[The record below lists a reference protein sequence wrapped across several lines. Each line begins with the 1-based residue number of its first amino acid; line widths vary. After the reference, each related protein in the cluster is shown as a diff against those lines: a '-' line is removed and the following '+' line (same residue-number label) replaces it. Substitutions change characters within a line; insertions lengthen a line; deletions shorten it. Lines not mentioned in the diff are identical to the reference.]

1 MGKKISI
8 VGAGNAACISALT
21 LHIEGQL
28 KRDNVSEIEICYDPD
43 VSIEKVGQGTL
54 PSITRLISQ
63 VLDLTYYQEENKTK
77 STIKSGILY
86 ENWGKKTPKN
96 FHPFLMSSPATHYVP
111 HLLSKVVLE
120 SGLFKVVERNIED
133 PEEEIDSDF
142 IFDCRGGKG
151 RDKKLYKK
159 IINPLNSVLLYNKK
173 GRDSNLLYTRTVAT
187 PNGWTFVIPNMDSVS
202 YGYLYNDTIT
212 SKEDARKDFLDRFD
226 LPEVDSELSFDNY
239 VAKSMF
245 TGERTILNGN
255 KFCFIEPL
263 EATST
268 SFYQLVTSVAW
279 NYMFSQGQGTSKKE
293 SNRFIHREVEKIQ
306 NFIMWHYHTGSK
318 YNTPFW
324 KYAKKLSKGTWDC
337 DNELQSAINFS
348 RMGCYSK
355 FWDIQE
361 TYSQWHINSI
371 KNWDNVI

>member
-8 VGAGNAACISALT
+8 VGAGNAACITALS
-21 LHIEGQL
+21 LHLEGRIR
-28 KRDNVSEIEICYDPD
+28 RDKVSEIEIYYDPD
-43 VSIEKVGQGTL
+43 ISIEQVGQGTL
-54 PSITRLISQ
+54 PGITKLISQ
-63 VLDLTYYQEENKTK
+63 VLGVNYYQEENKTK
-77 STIKSGILY
+77 STLKSGILY
-86 ENWGKKTPKN
+86 ENWGKKTPKH
-96 FHPFLMSSPATHYVP
+96 FHPFLMNTMSTHYVP
-111 HLLSKVVLE
+111 NLLSKVVLE
-120 SGLFKVVERNIED
+120 SGLFKVIEKNIGD
-133 PEEEIDSDF
+133 LEEEIDSDF
-142 IFDCRGGKG
+142 IFDCRGGKD
-151 RDKKLYKK
+151 RDTKLYKK

-173 GRDSNLLYTRTVAT
+173 GRDSKLLYTRTVAT
-187 PNGWTFVIPNMDSVS
+187 PNGWTFVIPNIDSVS

-226 LPEVDSELSFDNY
+226 LPEVDGELTFDNY
-239 VAKSMF
+239 VAKSIF

-268 SFYQLVTSVAW
+268 AFYQLVSNISW
-279 NYMFSQGQGTSKKE
+279 NYMFAGASKKE
-293 SNRFIHREVEKIQ
+293 SNYLIQREVEKIQ
-306 NFIMWHYHTGSK
+306 NFVMWHYHTGSK

-324 KYAKKLSKGTWDC
+324 KYAKKLSTGTWDC
-337 DNELQSAINFS
+337 DNELQSAITFS

-371 KNWDNVI
+371 KNWDEVV

>member
-1 MGKKISI
+1 MGNKISI
-8 VGAGNAACISALT
+8 VGAGNAACITALQ
-21 LHIEGQL
+21 LHLEGQV
-28 KRDNVSEIEICYDPD
+28 KRDNISEIEICYDPD
-43 VSIEKVGQGTL
+43 VSIEQVGQGTL
-54 PSITRLISQ
+54 PSITKLISHALG
-63 VLDLTYYQEENKTK
+63 VTYYKDENITK

-96 FHPFLMSSPATHYVP
+96 FHPFLMSCPASHYVP
-111 HLLSKVVLE
+111 HLLSKAVLE
-120 SGLFKVVERNIED
+120 SGLFKVVEKNIGD

-142 IFDCRGGKG
+142 IFDCRGGKN
-151 RDKKLYKK
+151 RDRKLYKK

-173 GRDSNLLYTRTVAT
+173 GRDSDLLYTRTVAT
-187 PNGWTFVIPNMDSVS
+187 PNGWTFVIPNIDSVS

-212 SKEDARKDFLDRFD
+212 SKKDARKDFLDRFD
-226 LPEVDSELSFDNY
+226 LPEVDNELTFDNY

-279 NYMFSQGQGTSKKE
+279 NHMFSEGPGTSKKE
-293 SNRFIHREVEKIQ
+293 SNHFVHREVEKIQ

-324 KYAKKLSKGTWDC
+324 KYAKKLSKGTWDT
-337 DNELQSAINFS
+337 DNELQSAIKFS
-348 RMGCYSK
+348 KMGTTSQ
-355 FWDIQE
+355 FHWMPDS
-361 TYSQWHINSI
+361 YSQWHVNSI
-371 KNWDNVI
+371 KNWDEVV

>member
-8 VGAGNAACISALT
+8 VGAGNAACITALL
-21 LHIEGQL
+21 LHLEGQV
-28 KRDNVSEIEICYDPD
+28 KRDNISEIEICYDPD
-43 VSIEKVGQGTL
+43 VSIEQVGQGTL
-54 PSITRLISQ
+54 PTITKLISQ
-63 VLDLTYYQEENKTK
+63 VLDLTYYKEENKTK
-77 STIKSGILY
+77 STIKGGILY

-96 FHPFLMSSPATHYVP
+96 FHSFLMSSPATHYVP

-120 SGLFKVVERNIED
+120 SGLFKVIEKNIGD

-142 IFDCRGGKG
+142 IFDCRGRKD

-173 GRDSNLLYTRTVAT
+173 GRDVDLLYTRCVAT
-187 PNGWTFVIPNMDSVS
+187 SHGWTFVVPNLDSVS
-202 YGYLYNDTIT
+202 YGYLYNNTIT
-212 SKEDARKDFLDRFD
+212 SNKDAREDFLDRFD
-226 LPEVDSELSFDNY
+226 LPEIDNELTFDNY

-255 KFCFIEPL
+255 RFCFIEPL

-268 SFYQLVTSVAW
+268 CFYHLVSIVAW
-279 NYMFSQGQGTSKKE
+279 NYMFSEGLGSSKKE
-293 SNRFIHREVEKIQ
+293 SDHFIQREVEKMQ
-306 NFIMWHYHTGSK
+306 NFIMWHYHKGSK

-324 KYAKKLSKGTWDC
+324 KYAKKLSKGTWDR

-348 RMGCYSK
+348 RLGTRSQ
-355 FWDIQE
+355 FHNITDS
-361 TYSQWHINSI
+361 YSQWHVNSI
-371 KNWDNVI
+371 KNWDEVV

>member
-1 MGKKISI
+1 MGNKISI
-8 VGAGNAACISALT
+8 VGAGNAACITALQ
-21 LHIEGQL
+21 LHLEGQV
-28 KRDNVSEIEICYDPD
+28 KRDNISEIEICYDPD
-43 VSIEKVGQGTL
+43 VSIEQVGQGTL
-54 PSITRLISQ
+54 PSITKLISHALG
-63 VLDLTYYQEENKTK
+63 VTYYKDENITK

-96 FHPFLMSSPATHYVP
+96 FHPFLMSCPASHYVP
-111 HLLSKVVLE
+111 HLLSKAVLE
-120 SGLFKVVERNIED
+120 SGLFKVVEKNIGD

-142 IFDCRGGKG
+142 IFDCRGGKN
-151 RDKKLYKK
+151 RDRKLYKK

-173 GRDSNLLYTRTVAT
+173 GRDSDLLYTRTVAT
-187 PNGWTFVIPNMDSVS
+187 PNGWTFVIPNIDSVS

-226 LPEVDSELSFDNY
+226 LPEVDNELTFDNY

-279 NYMFSQGQGTSKKE
+279 NHMFSEGPGTSKKE
-293 SNRFIHREVEKIQ
+293 SNHFVHREVEKIQ

-324 KYAKKLSKGTWDC
+324 KYAKKLSKGTWDT

-348 RMGCYSK
+348 KMGTTSQFYWMPDS
-355 FWDIQE
+355 
-361 TYSQWHINSI
+361 YSQWHVNSI
-371 KNWDNVI
+371 KNWDEVV

>member
-1 MGKKISI
+1 MKISI
-8 VGAGNAACISALT
+8 VGAGNAACITALS
-21 LHIEGQL
+21 LHLEGVL
-28 KRDNVSEIEICYDPD
+28 RRDKVSEIEICYDPD
-43 VSIEKVGQGTL
+43 VSIEQVGQGTL
-54 PSITRLISQ
+54 PGITKLISQ
-63 VLDLTYYQEENKTK
+63 VLGVNYYREENKTK
-77 STIKSGILY
+77 STLKSGILY
-86 ENWGKKTPKN
+86 ENWGKKTPKH
-96 FHPFLMSSPATHYVP
+96 FHPFLMNTMSTHYVP

-120 SGLFKVVERNIED
+120 SGLFKVIEKNIGD

-142 IFDCRGGKG
+142 IFDCRGGKD

-173 GRDSNLLYTRTVAT
+173 GRDANLLYTRTVAT
-187 PNGWTFVIPNMDSVS
+187 PNGWTFVIPNIDSVS

-226 LPEVDSELSFDNY
+226 LPEVDGELTFDNY

-268 SFYQLVTSVAW
+268 AFYQLVSNISW
-279 NYMFSQGQGTSKKE
+279 NYMFAGASKKE
-293 SNRFIHREVEKIQ
+293 SNYLIQREVEKIQ
-306 NFIMWHYHTGSK
+306 NFVMWHYHTGSK

-324 KYAKKLSKGTWDC
+324 KYAKKLSTGTWDR
-337 DNELQSAINFS
+337 DNELQSAITFS

-371 KNWDNVI
+371 KNWDEVV